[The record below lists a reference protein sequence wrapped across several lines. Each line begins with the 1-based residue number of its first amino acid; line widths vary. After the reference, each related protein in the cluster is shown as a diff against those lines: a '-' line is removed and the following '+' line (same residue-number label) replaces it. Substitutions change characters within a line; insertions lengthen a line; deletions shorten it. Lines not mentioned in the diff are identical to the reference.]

1 MHEPQPPQPPQP
13 EQERQDYSKCS
24 PASVAIGMEIADGLQ
39 KNNNSLCFNELH
51 AILNAEIN
59 RFGETKLTIDE
70 IRERKKSIGEFT
82 RKPFSRKLKNIDG
95 PYIFQKQIKL
105 EKMQIQLELSKDTI
119 SSYSAI
125 ESKEGCV

>member
-59 RFGETKLTIDE
+59 RYGDTKLAEDE
-70 IRERKKSIGEFT
+70 IRELKKSTGEFI
-82 RKPFSRKLKNIDG
+82 RLPFSRQVKNIDG
-95 PYIFQKQIKL
+95 PFKKKIKL
-105 EKMQIQLELSKDTI
+105 EPKLDTMDLNRDTTLSC
-119 SSYSAI
+119 SVI
-125 ESKEGCV
+125 ESKEDA